1 MTSAAEGPAPTT
13 ATLSFLPFG
22 HVVTAAAIDVGTETR
37 WRVRLDDGR
46 DAVVG
51 QLAPDLARDVSI
63 RRRYAHDVERVR
75 LLPAHSLAPTIAA
88 GPQPDPCDPT
98 AVAPWRVRLE
108 PAGEP
113 LSEILARAPLPLDEA
128 ASRFAAIA
136 DAVFAVHA
144 HGAVLRDL
152 RPEQIVAMSGGH
164 VVLVDVGLARVDVLS
179 SHTASSL
186 LLRGSAYVAPEQ
198 LMRTAVDQR
207 SDVWSVGVMLWQ
219 ALTGTMPFGDGPP
232 LLAEHDRLPPL
243 GELRPDAPIVLA
255 ELLARCLSPDLARRP
270 PSMADLAWVLRGGQ
284 ALWDA
289 DDTTV
294 CQHCGTRLHVGQ
306 RLCIACGRVAVRFEH
321 GDPDGHAFGLEL
333 LTLSEDAAPLK
344 WLQGFLGDV
353 SKQPVRRP
361 EFVIGSVHMYSEE
374 ERGQRMR
381 LPARL
386 FNHLTRET
394 ALALQQL
401 ATEHGVRTR
410 LVHPTAVRDSSLKA
424 LAFAA
429 VTVAVSFTLGAIGVS
444 GGWIAAVA
452 VAGFAAVVLSMADL
466 SNHLA
471 ARKTYAHYRLRAV
484 PAALP
489 ASDPL
494 VARLA
499 ALLRGDVPADV
510 RGVVGE
516 LALLVQRL
524 VDHRATLLGV
534 QVREVE
540 VLTAPVLPIVD
551 AVEHHVA
558 ELQRISTESA
568 TLDEGAM
575 VRALAVSEARREPPE
590 ARAPILD
597 GLDRLRLLEE
607 QRAALFHRLLEAR
620 SLLERTVRMGLAIH
634 DPAREHDRQVAL
646 ALSTLGR

>member
-1 MTSAAEGPAPTT
+1 MIDGTAGNPVSAT
-13 ATLSFLPFG
+13 ALPFLPMG
-22 HVVTAAAIDVGTETR
+22 HTITAPETDVGTETR

-63 RRRYAHDVERVR
+63 RRRYARDVERVM
-75 LLPAHSLAPTIAA
+75 LLPAHSLAPTLAV
-88 GPQPDPCDPT
+88 GPAPDPCDPR

-113 LSEILARAPLPLDEA
+113 LSDILARAPLPIDEA
-128 ASRFAAIA
+128 AARFAAIA

-152 RPEQIVAMSGGH
+152 RPEQIVVMQAGH

-219 ALTGTMPFGDGPP
+219 AVTGTLPFGDGPP

-243 GELRPDAPIVLA
+243 TELRPDVPVVLA

-270 PSMADLAWVLRGGQ
+270 PSMADLTWVLRGGG

-306 RLCIACGRVAVRFEH
+306 RMCISCGRVAVRFEH
-321 GDPDGHAFGLEL
+321 GDPDRHAFALEL

-353 SKQPVRRP
+353 SKQPMRRP

-386 FNHLTRET
+386 FNHLTRDT
-394 ALALQQL
+394 AEALQRL

-410 LVHPTAVRDSSLKA
+410 LVRPNAVRNSTLVA
-424 LAFAA
+424 LAATA
-429 VTVAVSFTLGAIGVS
+429 VTVGLSFLLGALGVS

-452 VAGFAAVVLSMADL
+452 LTGFAVVVLSMADL
-466 SNHLA
+466 SNRLA
-471 ARKTYAHYRLRAV
+471 ARKTYAHYQLRAI

-499 ALLRGDVPADV
+499 ALLRGEVPADV

-534 QVREVE
+534 QAREVE

-551 AVEHHVA
+551 AVERHVA
-558 ELQRISTESA
+558 ELQRISSESV

-575 VRALAVSEARREPPE
+575 VRALAASEARAEPPE

-646 ALSTLGR
+646 ALSTLGP